1 MYTLTLFHL
10 RSVNHLYQFEGY
22 KTITSMAITDLV
34 LQASKTNLNSFV
46 QIVRFLRSSTK
57 FIQNLAIIKKC
68 IFSYDADHRSLPQL

>member
-1 MYTLTLFHL
+1 
-10 RSVNHLYQFEGY
+10 
-22 KTITSMAITDLV
+22 MAITDLV

-68 IFSYDADHRSLPQL
+68 IFSYDADIEVYRNFELQYFF